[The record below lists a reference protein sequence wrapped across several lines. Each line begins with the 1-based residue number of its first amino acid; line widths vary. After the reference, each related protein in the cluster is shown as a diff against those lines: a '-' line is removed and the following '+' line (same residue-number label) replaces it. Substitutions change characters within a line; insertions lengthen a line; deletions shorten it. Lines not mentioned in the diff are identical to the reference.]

1 MKLLLIG
8 LILVITVYVQP
19 SFGHG
24 IGGETLPP
32 VEIDGKNATLSIF
45 VNPSTY
51 DAKTNEYE
59 ILLKLYETNTQE
71 VIPHVTYLVEIS
83 KDGKQLLQEKFHD
96 DSSNLS
102 IKIIPKNTD
111 SLTFQGKNIGDLG
124 WMKNTD
130 LFPLK
135 IEGPIFLSGGLY
147 KFHIEVLTINSDSN
161 QLERPV
167 KFDASISLAE
177 KTTYPISYQKKDY
190 ALGLMSYYDTIGD
203 FVFNEKSRNVSF
215 SMPYDWSLNNIAQT
229 NVVHQELH
237 IPKTFPELLVTKYD
251 GLINGIPLPDSAI
264 TIDDYSGEDRIVH
277 LQLNQKEISNFVN
290 SIQDKSKME
299 FSISPST
306 QEKFPISAYTKNAIF
321 EIGLSWEPTPIMSE
335 QKTRFY
341 VDITRYFAPKVQE
354 DAKFDFVIKQKNKEL
369 YRKSVT
375 GLIGALEKTNFYDY
389 SFTKDN
395 LGPVILSIEKI
406 NGEEMSSVDYVLV
419 VKYKDEKPKFP
430 IRVKSISSDNKE
442 GKYFVDMTWI
452 PENPKP
458 GETEFIFTIRD
469 GNLMPV
475 SEADYDFTLI
485 QNEVPIYQNSGI
497 AQAGGAFENVVF
509 FEQHKGP
516 VTLVIKNIDKSGE
529 SIKLPIVVTPE
540 FPSSW
545 TMIMALTFSM
555 IVVLS
560 QRKSLAS

>member
-19 SFGHG
+19 SFEHG

-32 VEIDGKNATLSIF
+32 VEIDGKNATLSLF

-102 IKIIPKNTD
+102 IKIIPKNTEG
-111 SLTFQGKNIGDLG
+111 LNFQGKNIGDLG

-215 SMPYDWSLNNIAQT
+215 TMPYDWSPNNIAQT
-229 NVVHQELH
+229 NIVHQELH

-419 VKYKDEKPKFP
+419 VKSKDEKPKFP
-430 IRVKSISSDNKE
+430 IRVQSISSDGKE

-475 SEADYDFTLI
+475 SEADYDFALI
-485 QNEVPIYQNSGI
+485 QNDVPIYQNSGI
-497 AQAGGAFENVVF
+497 AQAGGGFENVVF

-545 TMIMALTFSM
+545 TVIMALTFSM

-560 QRKSLAS
+560 QRKSLVS

>member
-24 IGGETLPP
+24 MGGETLPP

-45 VNPSTY
+45 VNPPTY

-102 IKIIPKNTD
+102 IKIIPKNTEG
-111 SLTFQGKNIGDLG
+111 LNFQGKNIGDLG

-229 NVVHQELH
+229 NVVHHELH
-237 IPKTFPELLVTKYD
+237 IPKTFSELLVTKYD

-375 GLIGALEKTNFYDY
+375 GIIGASEKTNFYDY

-419 VKYKDEKPKFP
+419 VTSKDEKPKFP
-430 IRVKSISSDNKE
+430 IRVQSISSDGKE

-475 SEADYDFTLI
+475 SEADYDFALI
-485 QNEVPIYQNSGI
+485 QNDVPIYQNSGI

-545 TMIMALTFSM
+545 TVIMALTFSM

-560 QRKSLAS
+560 QRKSLVS

>member
-1 MKLLLIG
+1 MNLAI
-8 LILVITVYVQP
+8 LILLGVIFATIPLIQS

-24 IGGETLPP
+24 VGGETLPP
-32 VEIDGKNATLSIF
+32 VVIDGKNATLSLFI
-45 VNPSTY
+45 NPPTY
-51 DAKTNEYE
+51 DPKTGEYE
-59 ILLKLYETNTQE
+59 ILLKLYETNTQA
-71 VIPHVTYLVEIS
+71 VIPHVTYLVQMS
-83 KDGKQLLQEKFHD
+83 HDGKQLLNERFHD

-102 IKIIPKNTD
+102 IKVIPKNGPIKI
-111 SLTFQGKNIGDLG
+111 QGNNYGELG

-147 KFHIEVLTINSDSN
+147 KFHIEILTINADSN
-161 QLERPV
+161 VLKNPV
-167 KFDASISLAE
+167 KYDASISLAQ
-177 KTTYPISYQKKDY
+177 KTTHQ
-190 ALGLMSYYDTIGD
+190 MSYEKKNHDIGVMTYYDAIRDFAFDESSRTIT
-203 FVFNEKSRNVSF
+203 F
-215 SMPYDWSLNNIAQT
+215 SMPYDWSPNNIAQT

-277 LQLNQKEISNFVN
+277 LQLNQKEIFNFVN

-354 DAKFDFVIKQKNKEL
+354 DTKFDFVIKQKNKEL

-375 GLIGALEKTNFYDY
+375 GIIGASEKTNFYDY

-419 VKYKDEKPKFP
+419 VKSKDEKPKFP
-430 IRVKSISSDNKE
+430 IRVQSISSDGKE

-485 QNEVPIYQNSGI
+485 QNDVPIYQNSGI
-497 AQAGGAFENVVF
+497 AQAGGGFENVVF

-529 SIKLPIVVTPE
+529 SIKLPILVT
-540 FPSSW
+540 
-545 TMIMALTFSM
+545 
-555 IVVLS
+555 
-560 QRKSLAS
+560 

>member
-45 VNPSTY
+45 VNPPTY

-375 GLIGALEKTNFYDY
+375 GIIGASEKTNFYDY

-419 VKYKDEKPKFP
+419 VKSKDEKPKFP

-485 QNEVPIYQNSGI
+485 QNDVPIYQNSGI